1 MVFPVYIMVLFW
13 IIMVLAPV
21 LLVLTAKSVDRQT
34 KEAEARMRDELE
46 ALYKVSRVTVRRALA
61 ELTAEGLLEKK
72 QGKGTFV
79 STPRISQDLK
89 SIHSFH
95 DACKQNGFQGGTI
108 VIHVKEEAADTADQE
123 ELELKSGS
131 KIVETLRI
139 RTADGVPVVLEKNHF
154 SMAYSY
160 LENENLSGSL
170 YNVLRD
176 YGIEPRQASHDI
188 SMTFATEEQAKL
200 LGIEKG
206 APLMRLHEV
215 VYDQKGRPLHN
226 SVQLIRGER
235 FVFRI

>member
-1 MVFPVYIMVLFW
+1 MKNLQSESSSPLYHQLMQR
-13 IIMVLAPV
+13 LAEDIERGKYTVGSRIPP
-21 LLVLTAKSVDRQT
+21 
-34 KEAEARMRDELE
+34 EHELE
-46 ALYKVSRVTVRRALA
+46 TLYKVSRVTVRRALA

-200 LGIEKG
+200 LSIEKG

>member
-1 MVFPVYIMVLFW
+1 MKNLQSESSSPLYHQLMQR
-13 IIMVLAPV
+13 LAEDIERGKYTVGSRIPP
-21 LLVLTAKSVDRQT
+21 
-34 KEAEARMRDELE
+34 EHELE
-46 ALYKVSRVTVRRALA
+46 TLYKVSRVTVRRALA

>member
-1 MVFPVYIMVLFW
+1 MKNLLSESSSPLYHQLMQRLAEDIERGKYPVGSRI
-13 IIMVLAPV
+13 PP
-21 LLVLTAKSVDRQT
+21 
-34 KEAEARMRDELE
+34 EHELE

-61 ELTAEGLLEKK
+61 ELTAEGMLERK

-95 DACKQNGFQGGTI
+95 DACKQNGFQSGTI
-108 VIHVKEEAADTADQE
+108 VIHVKE
-123 ELELKSGS
+123 
-131 KIVETLRI
+131 
-139 RTADGVPVVLEKNHF
+139 EKNHF

-170 YNVLRD
+170 YSVLRD
-176 YGIEPRQASHDI
+176 YGIEPKQASHDI
-188 SMTFATEEQAKL
+188 SMTYASDRQAGL
-200 LGIEKG
+200 LDVEPG

-226 SVQLIRGER
+226 SLQLIRGDR

>member
-1 MVFPVYIMVLFW
+1 MKNLQSESSSPLYHQLMQR
-13 IIMVLAPV
+13 LAEDIERGKYAVGSRIPP
-21 LLVLTAKSVDRQT
+21 
-34 KEAEARMRDELE
+34 EHELE
-46 ALYKVSRVTVRRALA
+46 SLYGVSRVTVRRALA

-79 STPRISQDLK
+79 SSPRISQDLK

-108 VIHVKEEAADTADQE
+108 VVHVKEEKADAADLQ
-123 ELELKSGS
+123 ELELLEGS
-131 KIVETLRI
+131 KVVETLRV
-139 RTADGVPVVLEKNHF
+139 RTADGVPVVLERNHF
-154 SMAYSY
+154 SMVYSY

-176 YGIEPRQASHDI
+176 YGIEPKQASHDI
-188 SMTFATEEQAKL
+188 SMTYATEEQAKL
-200 LGIEKG
+200 LNIEAG
-206 APLMRLHEV
+206 SPLMRLHEV

-226 SVQLIRGER
+226 SLQLIRGDR

>member
-1 MVFPVYIMVLFW
+1 MKRLQSESSSPLYHQLMQRLAEDIEHGTYPVGSRI
-13 IIMVLAPV
+13 PP
-21 LLVLTAKSVDRQT
+21 
-34 KEAEARMRDELE
+34 EHELE

-61 ELTAEGLLEKK
+61 ELTAEGMLEKK

-108 VIHVKEEAADTADQE
+108 VVHVIEKPADPLDLQE
-123 ELELKSGS
+123 LNLPAGS
-131 KIVETLRI
+131 KILETMRV
-139 RTADGVPVVLEKNHF
+139 RTADGVPVVLENNHF

-170 YNVLRD
+170 YGILRD
-176 YGIEPRQASHDI
+176 YGIEPKQASHDI
-188 SMTFATEEQAKL
+188 SMTFATENQARL
-200 LGIEKG
+200 LEVEPG

-226 SVQLIRGER
+226 SLQLIRGDR

>member
-1 MVFPVYIMVLFW
+1 M
-13 IIMVLAPV
+13 
-21 LLVLTAKSVDRQT
+21 K
-34 KEAEARMRDELE
+34 KLE
-46 ALYKVSRVTVRRALA
+46 SESSSPLYHQLMQRLQEDIERGTYAIGSRIPPEHQLEQLYNVSRVTVRRALA
-61 ELTAEGLLEKK
+61 ELTADGLLEKK

-95 DACKQNGFQGGTI
+95 DACKQNGFQGATR
-108 VIHVKEEAADTADQE
+108 VIHVQETEADAADVQE
-123 ELELKSGS
+123 LNLRAGDK
-131 KIVETLRI
+131 VLETLRVC
-139 RTADGVPVVLEKNHF
+139 TADGVPVVLEENHF

-170 YNVLRD
+170 YSVLRD
-176 YGIEPRQASHDI
+176 YGIEPKQATHDI
-188 SMTFATEEQAKL
+188 SMAFATESQAKL
-200 LGIEKG
+200 LEVEPG

-226 SVQLIRGER
+226 SLQLIRGEK

>member
-1 MVFPVYIMVLFW
+1 MKKLQSDSSSPLYHQLMQRLLEDIERGTYPVGSRI
-13 IIMVLAPV
+13 PPEH
-21 LLVLTAKSVDRQT
+21 Q
-34 KEAEARMRDELE
+34 LE
-46 ALYKVSRVTVRRALA
+46 ELYKVSRVTVRRALA
-61 ELTAEGLLEKK
+61 ELTADGLLEKK

-95 DACKQNGFQGGTI
+95 DACKQNGFQGSTT
-108 VIHVKEEAADTADQE
+108 VVYVREKEADTADIE
-123 ELELKSGS
+123 ELNLRTGDR
-131 KIVETLRI
+131 VLETLRI
-139 RTADGVPVVLEKNHF
+139 CSADGVPVVLERNHF

-176 YGIEPRQASHDI
+176 YGIEPRQATHDI
-188 SMTFATEEQAKL
+188 SMAYATENQAKML
-200 LGIEKG
+200 DVEPG

-226 SVQLIRGER
+226 SIQLIRGDR

>member
-1 MVFPVYIMVLFW
+1 MKKLQTESSSPLYHQLMQRLAEDIERGTYPVGSRI
-13 IIMVLAPV
+13 PPEH
-21 LLVLTAKSVDRQT
+21 Q
-34 KEAEARMRDELE
+34 LE
-46 ALYKVSRVTVRRALA
+46 ELYKVSRVTVRRALA
-61 ELTAEGLLEKK
+61 ELTAEGLLERK

-108 VIHVKEEAADTADQE
+108 VIHVKEIDADAADIE
-123 ELELKSGS
+123 ELNLRTGDR
-131 KIVETLRI
+131 ILETLRV
-139 RTADGVPVVLEKNHF
+139 RTADEIPVVLEKNHF

-160 LENENLSGSL
+160 LENENLGGSL
-170 YNVLRD
+170 YNILRD
-176 YGIEPRQASHDI
+176 YGVEPKQASHDI
-188 SMTFATEEQAKL
+188 SMAFASETQAKL
-200 LGIEKG
+200 LDVEAG

-226 SVQLIRGER
+226 SLQLIRGDR

>member
-1 MVFPVYIMVLFW
+1 MKKLQSESSSPLYHQLMQRLSEDIERGPYPVGSRI
-13 IIMVLAPV
+13 PPEH
-21 LLVLTAKSVDRQT
+21 K
-34 KEAEARMRDELE
+34 LE
-46 ALYKVSRVTVRRALA
+46 ELYKVSRVTVRRALA
-61 ELTAEGLLEKK
+61 ELTAEGLLERK

-108 VIHVKEEAADTADQE
+108 VIHVRAADADAADIE
-123 ELELKSGS
+123 ELNLRTGDK
-131 KIVETLRI
+131 VLETLRV
-139 RTADGVPVVLEKNHF
+139 RTADGVPVVLEENHF

-160 LENENLSGSL
+160 LENENLAGSL

-176 YGIEPRQASHDI
+176 YGVEPKQASHDI
-188 SMTFATEEQAKL
+188 SMAFATETQAKL
-200 LGIEKG
+200 LDIEPG

-226 SVQLIRGER
+226 SLQLIRGDR

>member
-1 MVFPVYIMVLFW
+1 MKKLQSESSSPLYDQLMRRLAEDIEQGIYPVGSRIL
-13 IIMVLAPV
+13 P
-21 LLVLTAKSVDRQT
+21 
-34 KEAEARMRDELE
+34 EHELE
-46 ALYKVSRVTVRRALA
+46 TLYNVSRVTVRRALA
-61 ELTAEGLLEKK
+61 ELTSEGLLERK

-108 VIHVKEEAADTADQE
+108 VIHVKETEADLSDLA
-123 ELELKSGS
+123 ELDLRQGS
-131 KIVETLRI
+131 RVVETLRV
-139 RTADGVPVVLEKNHF
+139 RTADGDPVVLEKNHF
-154 SMAYSY
+154 SMAYAY

-170 YNVLRD
+170 YGILRD
-176 YGIEPRQASHDI
+176 YGIEPKQASHDI
-188 SMTFATEEQAKL
+188 SMAFASADQAKL
-200 LGIEKG
+200 LNVEPG

-226 SVQLIRGER
+226 SLQLIRGDR

>member
-1 MVFPVYIMVLFW
+1 MKSLQSESSSPLYHQLMQRLAEDIERGKYPVGSRI
-13 IIMVLAPV
+13 PP
-21 LLVLTAKSVDRQT
+21 
-34 KEAEARMRDELE
+34 EHELE
-46 ALYKVSRVTVRRALA
+46 ALYKVSRVTVRRALS

-95 DACKQNGFQGGTI
+95 DACRMNGFQGGT
-108 VIHVKEEAADTADQE
+108 VVVHVKETDADSSDLE
-123 ELELKSGS
+123 ELGLREGARV
-131 KIVETLRI
+131 VETLRV

-170 YNVLRD
+170 YGVLRD
-176 YGIEPRQASHDI
+176 YGIEPKQASHDI
-188 SMTFATEEQAKL
+188 SMTFATEDQAKL
-200 LGIEKG
+200 LKIKAGD
-206 APLMRLHEV
+206 PLMRLHEV

-226 SVQLIRGER
+226 SLQLIRGDR

>member
-1 MVFPVYIMVLFW
+1 MKKLQSDSSSPLYHQLMLRLAEDIERGVY
-13 IIMVLAPV
+13 
-21 LLVLTAKSVDRQT
+21 SVGSRIPP
-34 KEAEARMRDELE
+34 EHELE
-46 ALYKVSRVTVRRALA
+46 ALYQVSRVTVRRALA
-61 ELTAEGLLEKK
+61 ELTSEGLLEKK

-95 DACKQNGFQGGTI
+95 DACKQNGFQGGTL
-108 VIHVKEEAADTADQE
+108 VIHVKETEANSADLE
-123 ELELKSGS
+123 ELKLPKGS
-131 KIVETLRI
+131 KVIETLRV

-160 LENENLSGSL
+160 LENENLAGSL
-170 YNVLRD
+170 YIVLRD
-176 YGIEPRQASHDI
+176 YGIEPKQASHDI
-188 SMTFATEEQAKL
+188 SMAYATESQAKL
-200 LGIEKG
+200 LEVDPG

-226 SVQLIRGER
+226 SLQLIRGDR

>member
-1 MVFPVYIMVLFW
+1 MDLRGW
-13 IIMVLAPV
+13 
-21 LLVLTAKSVDRQT
+21 K
-34 KEAEARMRDELE
+34 
-46 ALYKVSRVTVRRALA
+46 
-61 ELTAEGLLEKK
+61 LTAEGLLEKK

-108 VIHVKEEAADTADQE
+108 VIHVKEEAADSADLE

-131 KIVETLRI
+131 KIVETLRV

-188 SMTFATEEQAKL
+188 SMAFATEEQAKL

-226 SVQLIRGER
+226 SIQLIRGER

>member
-1 MVFPVYIMVLFW
+1 MKGLQTDSSSPLYHQLKQRITADIERGVYPVGSRI
-13 IIMVLAPV
+13 PP
-21 LLVLTAKSVDRQT
+21 
-34 KEAEARMRDELE
+34 EHELE

-61 ELTAEGLLEKK
+61 ELTAEGLLERK

-95 DACKQNGFQGGTI
+95 DACKQNGFQCGTR
-108 VIHVKEEAADTADQE
+108 VIHVVETDSDETDQQ
-123 ELELKSGS
+123 ELNVPKGS
-131 KIVETLRI
+131 RILETLRV
-139 RTADGVPVVLEKNHF
+139 RTADGIPVVLEKNHF

-160 LENENLSGSL
+160 LENENLGGSL
-170 YNVLRD
+170 YNILRD
-176 YGIEPRQASHDI
+176 YGIEPKQASHDI
-188 SMTFATEEQAKL
+188 SMTFATDTQAKL
-200 LGIEKG
+200 LEIETG

-226 SVQLIRGER
+226 SLQLIRGDR

>member
-1 MVFPVYIMVLFW
+1 MKKLQSDSSSPLYHQLMQRLLEDIERGTYPVGSRI
-13 IIMVLAPV
+13 PPEH
-21 LLVLTAKSVDRQT
+21 Q
-34 KEAEARMRDELE
+34 LE
-46 ALYKVSRVTVRRALA
+46 ELYKVSRVTVRRALA
-61 ELTAEGLLEKK
+61 ELTVDGLLEKK

-95 DACKQNGFQGGTI
+95 DACKQNGFQGSTT
-108 VIHVKEEAADTADQE
+108 VVYVREKEADTADIE
-123 ELELKSGS
+123 ELNLRTGDR
-131 KIVETLRI
+131 VLETLRI
-139 RTADGVPVVLEKNHF
+139 CSADGVPVVLERNHF

-176 YGIEPRQASHDI
+176 YGIEPKQAYHDI
-188 SMTFATEEQAKL
+188 SMTYASENQAKL
-200 LGIEKG
+200 LNVNAG
-206 APLMRLHEV
+206 APLMKLHEV

-226 SVQLIRGER
+226 STQLIRGDR